1 MRLVCLCA
9 YFYVYVAIVG
19 LSASYFSGLKP
30 VAINQSRKDSG
41 IGIVIE
47 QATDFFCGK
56 IGVAHAIRSLKAI
69 VGEVM
74 QGVCRPFALRQY
86 NTVGI

>member
-1 MRLVCLCA
+1 
-9 YFYVYVAIVG
+9 
-19 LSASYFSGLKP
+19 
-30 VAINQSRKDSG
+30 
-41 IGIVIE
+41 
-47 QATDFFCGK
+47 
-56 IGVAHAIRSLKAI
+56 LKAI